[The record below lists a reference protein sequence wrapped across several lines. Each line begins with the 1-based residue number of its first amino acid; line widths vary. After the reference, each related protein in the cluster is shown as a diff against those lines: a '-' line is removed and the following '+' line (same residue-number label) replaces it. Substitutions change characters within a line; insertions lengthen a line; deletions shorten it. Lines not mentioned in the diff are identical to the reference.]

1 MPCMYCGTDLLLL
14 QINNDTDLCSL
25 SDYSQCD
32 SMSVTNPVAHYNH
45 PNNAPA
51 FDTHRVA
58 VCVSSVPTPGLQLIM
73 SAVCHQDLHPCPLVG
88 LPLYAK
94 LC

>member
-1 MPCMYCGTDLLLL
+1 
-14 QINNDTDLCSL
+14 
-25 SDYSQCD
+25 
-32 SMSVTNPVAHYNH
+32 MSVTNSVAHYNH
-45 PNNAPA
+45 PNKAPA
-51 FDTHRVA
+51 FDTYRIG

-73 SAVCHQDLHPCPLVG
+73 SAVCHQVPHLCPLVG